1 MSLHRDEVKPQIIL
15 RTNDLENED
24 DNFINDNHTIV
35 SGSKETEEELL
46 DDNDGEDS
54 DEYF

>member
-1 MSLHRDEVKPQIIL
+1 MSLHRDEVEPQIIL